1 MRFSERYGTTFL
13 ILGKYVSRALTLFF
27 GEGKNFVTIKAAERL
42 MDRALW
48 VAEVVRRKVEG
59 LHQIV
64 TVSERQVVDVYEPTE
79 EGLVTV
85 RDERFLTILEVTLT
99 REPTAEQKKQP
110 GYHAPLNIKSD
121 FLTKETWE
129 QGEKQRDERRNGD
142 HDDDRRGERRERGE
156 RRGDHGHREVREDRP
171 RREYHEDRPRRD
183 NQEGRDGERR
193 RGRNNR
199 NE

>member
-1 MRFSERYGTTFL
+1 MRFSERYGTTFFH
-13 ILGKYVSRALTLFF
+13 LGKYVSRALTLFF
-27 GEGKNFVTIKAAERL
+27 GEGKSFVTIKAAERL

-48 VAEVVRRKVEG
+48 VAEVLRRKVEG

-99 REPTAEQKKQP
+99 KEPTAEQKKLP

-129 QGEKQRDERRNGD
+129 QGEKQRDERRKDD
-142 HDDDRRGERRERGE
+142 HGEERRGGRGERRDRGP
-156 RRGDHGHREVREDRP
+156 REPREDRP
-171 RREYHEDRPRRD
+171 RREYNEDRPRRD

>member
-1 MRFSERYGTTFL
+1 
-13 ILGKYVSRALTLFF
+13 
-27 GEGKNFVTIKAAERL
+27 

-48 VAEVVRRKVEG
+48 VAEVLRRKVEG

-129 QGEKQRDERRNGD
+129 QGEKQRDERRKDD
-142 HDDDRRGERRERGE
+142 HGEERRGGRGERRDRGQ
-156 RRGDHGHREVREDRP
+156 REPREDRP
-171 RREYHEDRPRRD
+171 RREYEDRPRRD
-183 NQEGRDGERR
+183 NQEGREGERR